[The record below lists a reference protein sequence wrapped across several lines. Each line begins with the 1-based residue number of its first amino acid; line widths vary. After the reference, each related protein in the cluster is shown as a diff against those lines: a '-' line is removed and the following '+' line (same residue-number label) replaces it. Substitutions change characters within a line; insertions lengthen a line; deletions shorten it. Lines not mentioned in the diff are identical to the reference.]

1 MSQSVRQSNLFTAED
16 WQAIYQSFQDVNFR
30 AYDFDTLRTALIDYI
45 RTHFPEDFNDY
56 IESSEFI
63 AVIELLAYLG
73 TSLNFRTDLNSR
85 ENFLDTAERRESIVR
100 LARML
105 SYVPKRNL
113 AASGLFKLSGVQTT
127 ETVQDSLGRD
137 LNGRTIFWNDPNNAD
152 SFEQFTAILN
162 AAFNSRNPFGRPSK
176 SGAIG
181 NIPTDL
187 YQFNNIENVAVAYN
201 LNINVRGEQVPFDIV
216 NPDFNDGEFFF
227 ERHPDPNEKFNL
239 IYRNDGEGLG
249 SANTGFFL
257 LFKQGELQ
265 RQDFRFDFPIRNRTT
280 DISVNNINE
289 TDVYFQEIDQDGVV
303 LNEWSKVPSLVGN
316 NVIFNSIDN
325 QVRNIFSVIPRLNDQ
340 ITLKFADG
348 NFGNVPVG
356 IYRTWFRTSIN
367 KKIAIRPEDVQNLE
381 INLPYFGADG
391 QEYNLRLIFSLE
403 QTIANGSAAET
414 NEEIKQR
421 APQVFYTQNR
431 MVNGEDYNV
440 FPLTRGNEIQK
451 LKSLNRTHAGHSRY
465 IDIND
470 PTGTSQNLLV
480 FGEDGALYEDDEQAR
495 VEVDASLD
503 AATITNVNLQ
513 NFIDNS
519 PTLRNFFYS
528 DYRNNYLLLQGSS
541 AFNITNNVDFGST
554 PVYWEAQPKSGVND
568 TGFLKDATGGTI
580 NPVSVLNTF
589 LTEGAQVRF
598 VDQLIGPT
606 EEKWVVAQS
615 IVNNGVP
622 LDPDSLSDLGPIEF
636 TDVIID
642 EWVAQDLI
650 PNFRTT
656 FTSAEAALI
665 EAKIAAQG
673 DFGIGYNVAANNKTG
688 GWYVTPSAPTGNE
701 TFTTNTSSEGSWL
714 VFCTYD
720 PVDDVWSFFTR
731 GKRYIFESYEDVR
744 FFFDPQE
751 LAVDVTSGLSQRDRL
766 QILGT
771 NTLNSDPGSGA
782 LSTPV
787 NLTLSEVF
795 IYEDGYT
802 DPRKVT
808 VTAVDSNNDGVPDDP
823 LAIDAYLA
831 NTGVSAGQETLYFE
845 RFTDFDDYEYFRLW
859 VHGQYNLGTT
869 GTFNTVASGTNW
881 TVQGSSGVGA
891 TNGTLLISDVDLIV
905 TTQDPTVN
913 SNFKDIIDGE
923 ESRAIAF
930 SGTILYYTTGDTFYE
945 ISQTTNDTVVIEET
959 QNYIKRTGRS
969 FQLDTNATTNP
980 LYFRWQHYA
989 PRANRID
996 PSVSNI
1002 IDLIL
1007 LTSSY
1012 YNDIITWKNSNDS
1025 TAPVPEAPT
1034 TEDLRIQFSELQDYK
1049 MLSDQIIFK
1058 PGKFK
1063 LLFGGGAEDELRATF
1078 KVVKVPGTTAT
1089 DNEVRASVI
1098 EAIDE
1103 YFDVSNWDFGEKF
1116 YYTELSAY
1124 IHQRLANVVASVV
1137 IVPSKADSV
1146 FGNLFQ
1152 VKSEPDELFI
1162 STATVADVEIVRN
1175 LTDTNL
1181 RIKN

>member
-16 WQAIYQSFQDVNFR
+16 WQAIYQSFQDVDFR
-30 AYDFDTLRTALIDYI
+30 AYDFDTIRAALIDYI
-45 RTHFPEDFNDY
+45 RAYYPEDFNDY
-56 IESSEFI
+56 IESSEFV

-105 SYVPKRNL
+105 SYTPKRNL
-113 AASGLFKLSGVQTT
+113 AASGLFKLSGIQTN

-137 LNGRTIFWNDPNNAD
+137 LNGRTIFWNDPNNPD

-162 AAFNSRNPFGRPSK
+162 AAFQSRNPFGRPTK
-176 SGAIG
+176 SGSIG

-187 YQFNNIENVAVAYN
+187 YQFNNVENVAVTYN
-201 LNINVRGEQVPFDIV
+201 RSINIRGEVIPFDIV
-216 NPDFNDGEFFF
+216 NPDFNDGEFMF
-227 ERHPDPNEKFNL
+227 ERHPDPNEKFHL

-265 RQDFRFDFPIRNRTT
+265 RQDNRFDFPIRNRTV
-280 DISVNNINE
+280 DININNINE
-289 TDVYFQEIDQDGVV
+289 TDVYFQEINQDGAV

-325 QVRNIFSVIPRLNDQ
+325 LVRNIFSVIPRLNDQ

-356 IYRTWFRTSIN
+356 IYRTWYRTSIN
-367 KKIAIRPEDVQNLE
+367 KKLAIRPEDVQNLD
-381 INLPYFGADG
+381 IVIPYFGADG

-440 FPLTRGNEIQK
+440 FPLTRGNEIQRVK
-451 LKSLNRTHAGHSRY
+451 ALNRTHAGHSRF

-470 PTGTSQNLLV
+470 PTGTSQNLIV
-480 FGEDGALYEDDEQAR
+480 FGEDGALYQDDERAR
-495 VEVDASLD
+495 LEVDASLA

-513 NFIDNS
+513 NFIDNN

-528 DYRNNYLLLQGSS
+528 DYRTNYLLLNGSN
-541 AFNITNNVDFGST
+541 AFDITNYPAFGST
-554 PVYWEAQPKSGVND
+554 PVYWEAQPKNGVND
-568 TGFLKDATGGTI
+568 TGFFKDALGGSITAI
-580 NPVSVLNTF
+580 SLENTF
-589 LTEGAQVRF
+589 LQEGAQVRF
-598 VDQLIGPT
+598 RDLLISPT

-615 IVNNGVP
+615 ITNNGIPTDV
-622 LDPDSLSDLGPIEF
+622 DSDIDTGPVEF

-656 FTSAEAALI
+656 FNSSEAATI
-665 EAKIAAQG
+665 EARISAQA
-673 DFGIGYNVAANNKTG
+673 DFGIGYDVTLNNNAG
-688 GWYVTPSAPTGNE
+688 GWYIITSTITGDE
-701 TFTTNTSSEGSWL
+701 TFTTNTVSPGSWL
-714 VFCTYD
+714 VYCTYD
-720 PVDDVWSFFTR
+720 PVDDVWVFLTR
-731 GKRYIFESYEDVR
+731 GKRYIFESFEDTR

-751 LAVDVTSGLSQRDRL
+751 LAVDVSTGRSIRDQI

-771 NTLNSDPGSGA
+771 NTATSVPADGGLV
-782 LSTPV
+782 TPI
-787 NLTLSEVF
+787 NLTLSELF
-795 IYEDGYT
+795 IYEDGYA
-802 DPRKVT
+802 DPRKIT
-808 VTAVDSNNDGVPDDP
+808 VTGVDSNNDGVPDDP

-831 NTGVSAGQETLYFE
+831 NGANAEEDIFFE

-859 VHGQYNLGTT
+859 VHGKLNMGGTSFS
-869 GTFNTVASGTNW
+869 GNIQANGTNW
-881 TVQGSSGVGA
+881 QII
-891 TNGTLLISDVDLIV
+891 NGTPSPALISEVDLI
-905 TTQDPTVN
+905 TTTLDPTRDA
-913 SNFKDIIDGE
+913 NFKDHIDGD
-923 ESRAIAF
+923 ESRVVAF
-930 SGTILYYTTGDTFYE
+930 AGTIFYRTTTDTFYE
-945 ISQTTNDTVVIEET
+945 VQQATNTTVTIVED
-959 QNYIKRTGRS
+959 QNHIHRTGRT
-969 FQLDTNATTNP
+969 FQLNTLTTENP
-980 LYFRWQHYA
+980 LFFKWTHYA
-989 PRANRID
+989 PRVNRID

-1002 IDLIL
+1002 IDMIL
-1007 LTSSY
+1007 LTSTY

-1034 TEDLRIQFSELQDYK
+1034 TEDLRIQFSELEDYK

-1063 LLFGGGAEDELRATF
+1063 LLFGQGAEEELRATF
-1078 KVVKVPGTTAT
+1078 KVVKVPTTSAT
-1089 DNEVRASVI
+1089 DNEVRSEVI
-1098 EAIDE
+1098 NAIDE
-1103 YFDVSNWDFGEKF
+1103 YFDIANWDFGERF
-1116 YYTELSAY
+1116 FYTELSAY
-1124 IHQRLANVVASVV
+1124 IHQRLSNIVASVV

-1146 FGNLFQ
+1146 FGDLFQ
-1152 VKSEPDELFI
+1152 VKAEPDELFL
-1162 STATVADVEIVRN
+1162 STASVADVQIVRN

-1181 RIKN
+1181 RIRN